1 MVRTSRITIAT
12 KGSKTDMRVVTLVFF
27 SATTLAVMLFSV
39 SAQAAGGLSVDAKF
53 DLTGD
58 GIVDASDWAKMSE
71 DAKQAYANES
81 VKALGQDPEAVFEG
95 RKTRGARYLQGLR
108 AVYE

>member
-1 MVRTSRITIAT
+1 MMKSIFLIAI
-12 KGSKTDMRVVTLVFF
+12 L
-27 SATTLAVMLFSV
+27 V
-39 SAQAAGGLSVDAKF
+39 SAPVLIQADDSLSVDARF

-71 DAKQAYANES
+71 DAKQAYANAS
-81 VKALGQDPEAVFEG
+81 IQALGENPHALLEG
-95 RKTRGARYLQGLR
+95 KQSRGERYLQGLR

>member
-1 MVRTSRITIAT
+1 MNLLKQGLMVAT
-12 KGSKTDMRVVTLVFF
+12 
-27 SATTLAVMLFSV
+27 LFLWLG
-39 SAQAAGGLSVDAKF
+39 SAQPANAAGGLDVDAKF

-71 DAKQAYANES
+71 DVKRAYAEAS
-81 VKALGQDPEAVFEG
+81 VRALGQDPDAKISV
-95 RKTRGARYLQGLR
+95 RQTRAQRYLAGLR